1 MPIRSLTV
9 ASVVRLKPPPSGQV
23 DHFDKGY
30 PGLALRVSYGGA
42 KAWIFLFRFHGKLRR
57 VSLGRYP
64 GMGLA
69 EARTAW
75 RDARLL
81 VAKGE
86 NPTRPKPTHA
96 DSFGAIADE
105 WLKRDQAHRRTYLEV
120 KRKIDVD
127 VRPYWDGRV
136 FTSIARRDVIELID
150 RIADRGALT
159 AARRTQG
166 VLHRLFRWARGRGII
181 ETNPVADLPKPGG
194 GEVRRDR
201 VLNDAELA
209 LVWKAAG
216 DTEWP
221 FGPIFRLLILTGARR
236 QEIGALCWREIDGNT
251 IRLEGARTKNGEPRE
266 IPLSPLASMLIAG
279 LPHIAGSEFVFSTTG
294 GGTPVRSYGR
304 IKARLDEAITK
315 LNHGRAF
322 PPWRIHD
329 LRRSVATGL
338 QRLNA
343 RLETIEAILGHTS
356 GSRSGI
362 VGVYQ
367 RHSFADEARL
377 ALEAWARHI
386 EQIISREPGK
396 VIPIGRR
403 PR

>member
-1 MPIRSLTV
+1 MPSRSLTV
-9 ASVVRLKPPPSGQV
+9 ASVARLKAPPDGQV

-42 KAWIFLFRFHGKLRR
+42 KAWVYLYRFHGKLRR

-86 NPTRPKPTHA
+86 NPARPKPTLA

-105 WLKRDQAHRRTYLEV
+105 WLKRDQAYRRTYAEV

-127 VRPYWDGRV
+127 VRPYWDDRP
-136 FTSIARRDVIELID
+136 FASITRRDVIELID
-150 RIADRGALT
+150 RIADRCAVT
-159 AARRTQG
+159 ASRRTQG

-181 ETNPVADLPKPGG
+181 EANPVADLPKHGT
-194 GEVRRDR
+194 ETRRDR

-209 LVWKAAG
+209 LVWRAAG
-216 DTEWP
+216 DTDWP

-236 QEIGALCWREIDGNT
+236 LEIGALRWPEIDGNT
-251 IRLEGARTKNGEPRE
+251 IRLAGARTKNGEPRE
-266 IPLSPLASMLIAG
+266 IPLSPMASILIQA
-279 LPHIAGSEFVFSTTG
+279 LPRIAGSDFVFSTTG
-294 GGTPVRSYGR
+294 GGTPVRTYGR
-304 IKARLDEAITK
+304 AKALLDEKIAK
-315 LNHGRAF
+315 LNHGRAI

-338 QRLNA
+338 QRLGA
-343 RLETIEAILGHTS
+343 KLETIEAILGHVG
-356 GSRSGI
+356 GSRSGV
-362 VGVYQ
+362 VGIYQ
-367 RHSFADEARL
+367 RYEFGPEAQL

-386 EQIISREPGK
+386 EQIVSGEPGK